1 MLKKMVISSMYIQVF
16 SLEVSS
22 SFWFPTNLN
31 CVSELLIFSSV
42 HDALWQQKHKQNSEK
57 QKKKKR
63 GVEGPTLTQLHL
75 GNYNKMQ

>member
-57 QKKKKR
+57 QKKKGGWR
-63 GVEGPTLTQLHL
+63 SYSHSITFRQL
-75 GNYNKMQ
+75 Q